1 MSAGERTEYGR
12 HAGLGP
18 HEQYAD
24 VEMTRGGQ
32 CPFDHDGRGMVTAHG
47 VYSDAKHSPASYSP
61 START

>member
-1 MSAGERTEYGR
+1 
-12 HAGLGP
+12 
-18 HEQYAD
+18 
-24 VEMTRGGQ
+24 MTRGGQ